1 MFWRKTRDA
10 IEKFQPMH
18 QMVVFHRVLYTTQDR
33 AGWDAILHSMRGHDA
48 IVKRSKW
55 SLPPRTF
62 GVIVPLVGVVLQDMP
77 AAGAVAVTADLRGS
91 SLPEKTG
98 PRHQLPVQRPVRSA
112 MLWYEVD
119 PWLRVR
125 AALRDGSTIDVSVV
139 DRIRY
144 RRVHKVN
151 PRGKSKTKTKKK
163 EVQLIRVTRALP
175 KGVAGVRPATRPPSW
190 MRVKMRPGR
199 RAQLT
204 VTGRLD
210 RIPDGEHQVH
220 FILSV
225 LAETFRW
232 TAS

>member
-1 MFWRKTRDA
+1 MFWRKTRAA

-33 AGWDAILHSMRGHDA
+33 TGWAAILHSMNGHAA
-48 IVKRSKW
+48 IVKRGKW

-62 GVIVPLVGVVLQDMP
+62 GVVVPLVDVVLQDVP
-77 AAGAVAVTADLRGS
+77 RAGAVAITADLRGS
-91 SLPEKTG
+91 GIPEKTS
-98 PRHQLPVQRPVRSA
+98 PRQELPVRRPVRSA
-112 MLWYEVD
+112 TMWFEVD

-125 AALRDGSTIDVSVV
+125 AALRDGSTIDVSVT

-144 RRVHKVN
+144 RKVQKVN
-151 PRGKSKTKTKKK
+151 PRGKHKTKTKTK
-163 EVQLIRVTRALP
+163 EVQLIRVTRAFP
-175 KGVAGVRPATRPPSW
+175 KDVAGRRPDRRPPSW
-190 MRVKMRPGR
+190 MRAKMRPGR

-210 RIPDGEHQVH
+210 RIPEGEHQVH
-220 FILSV
+220 YILSV

-232 TAS
+232 TA

>member
-1 MFWRKTRDA
+1 MLWRKTRAA

-33 AGWDAILHSMRGHDA
+33 TGWAAILHSMRGHDA

-62 GVIVPLVGVVLQDMP
+62 GVVVPLVDVVMQDLP
-77 AAGAVAVTADLRGS
+77 ATGAVAITADLRGPKV
-91 SLPEKTG
+91 PEKAG
-98 PRHQLPVQRPVRSA
+98 PRHDLPVRRPVRSDT
-112 MLWYEVD
+112 MWFEVD

-125 AALRDGSTIDVSVV
+125 AVLRDGSSIDVSVT
-139 DRIRY
+139 DRVRY

-151 PRGKSKTKTKKK
+151 PRGKHKTKTKTK

-175 KGVAGVRPATRPPSW
+175 KGVAGQRPPSRPPSW
-190 MRVKMRPGR
+190 MRVKARSGPR
-199 RAQLT
+199 TALT

-210 RIPDGEHQVH
+210 RIPPNEHQVH
-220 FILSV
+220 YILSV
-225 LAETFRW
+225 MAETFRW
-232 TAS
+232 TP

>member
-1 MFWRKTRDA
+1 MLWRKTRAA

-33 AGWDAILHSMRGHDA
+33 TGWAAILHSMRGHDA

-62 GVIVPLVGVVLQDMP
+62 GVIVPLVGVVLQDLP
-77 AAGAVAVTADLRGS
+77 ATGAVAITADLRGS
-91 SLPEKTG
+91 NLPEKTG
-98 PRHQLPVQRPVRSA
+98 PRHDLPVRRPVRSA
-112 MLWYEVD
+112 TMWYEVD

-125 AALRDGSTIDVSVV
+125 AVLRDGSSIDVSVT

-151 PRGKSKTKTKKK
+151 PRGKHKTKTKTK

-175 KGVAGVRPATRPPSW
+175 KGVAGQRPASRPPSW
-190 MRVKMRPGR
+190 MRVKARPGPR
-199 RAQLT
+199 TSLT

-210 RIPDGEHQVH
+210 RIPALEHQVH
-220 FILSV
+220 YILSV
-225 LAETFRW
+225 MAETFRW
-232 TAS
+232 TP

>member
-1 MFWRKTRDA
+1 MFWRKSRAA

-18 QMVVFHRVLYTTQDR
+18 QMVTFHRVLYTTQDR
-33 AGWDAILHSMRGHDA
+33 TGWAAILHSMRGHDA
-48 IVKRSKW
+48 VVKRGRW

-62 GVIVPLVGVVLQDMP
+62 GVVVPLVDVVMQDVP
-77 AAGAVAVTADLRGS
+77 AAGAVAITADLRGS
-91 SLPEKTG
+91 AVPEKTG
-98 PRHQLPVQRPVRSA
+98 PKHELPVRRPVRSA
-112 MLWYEVD
+112 TLWYEVD

-125 AALRDGSTIDVSVV
+125 AALRDGSTIDVSVT

-144 RRVHKVN
+144 RKVHKVN
-151 PRGKSKTKTKKK
+151 PRGKHKHRTKTK

-175 KGVAGVRPATRPPSW
+175 KGVAGRRPPSRPPSW

-199 RAQLT
+199 REQLT

-210 RIPDGEHQVH
+210 RIPSGEHQVH
-220 FILSV
+220 LILSV

-232 TAS
+232 TP

>member
-1 MFWRKTRDA
+1 MLWRKTRAA

-33 AGWDAILHSMRGHDA
+33 TGWAAILHSMRGHDA

-62 GVIVPLVGVVLQDMP
+62 GVVVPLVAVVMQDLP
-77 AAGAVAVTADLRGS
+77 PAGAVAITADLRGS
-91 SLPEKTG
+91 KLPEKTG
-98 PRHQLPVQRPVRSA
+98 PRHELPVRRPVRSA
-112 MLWYEVD
+112 TVWYEVD

-125 AALRDGSTIDVSVV
+125 AVLRDGSSIDVSVT

-151 PRGKSKTKTKKK
+151 PRGKHKTKTKTK

-175 KGVAGVRPATRPPSW
+175 KGVAGQRPRSRPPAW
-190 MRVKMRPGR
+190 MRVKVRPGPR
-199 RAQLT
+199 TALT

-210 RIPDGEHQVH
+210 RIPPFEHQVH
-220 FILSV
+220 YILSV

-232 TAS
+232 TP